1 MTDTPNKACVGL
13 LAILIGLNL
22 RPVMAAIGPLLQL
35 LQHDLGLSNTQAGL
49 LTTLPVMMMGV
60 FALSGPWLLRL
71 VGETTGVAA
80 GIVLIALS
88 CAARAYVSTAEALI
102 ATAALGGIGIAII
115 QALMPAFLKG
125 SHPQSAGMLMGLFT
139 TGIMAGAALAAATA
153 APGAGLFGW
162 QLSLGYAAVPA
173 LVALIVWLLLARRT
187 PGRQVSATLPY
198 RSARAW
204 LLLLFFGIGTG
215 AYTLVLAWL
224 PPFYIELGWT
234 AAKAGY
240 LLGALT
246 VTEVLAGLLVSSLI
260 QRFADRRYPLVW
272 VILLLIAGLACLMV
286 APVALAAV
294 ATVCLGLGI
303 GALFPLSLIVAMD
316 HADSPAKAGALLAF
330 VQGGGYLIAASMPLL
345 AGIVRDQL
353 SSLHWA
359 WAVMMI
365 GAFVLLGLSTL
376 LRPPL
381 RQKEAMVRQA

>member
-234 AAKAGY
+234 AAEAGY

-272 VILLLIAGLACLMV
+272 LACLMV